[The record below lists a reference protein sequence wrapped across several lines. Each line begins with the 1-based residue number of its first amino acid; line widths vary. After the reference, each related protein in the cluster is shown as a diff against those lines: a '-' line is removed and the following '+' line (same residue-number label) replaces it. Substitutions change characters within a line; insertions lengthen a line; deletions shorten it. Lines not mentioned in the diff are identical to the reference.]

1 MERKHTKIMKKIGF
15 IGCGNMAK
23 AMIGGMLK
31 SGLVKAEN
39 IIASAKTRESLE
51 EAKREFENFYVANQ
65 NETIQTTLDN
75 KEVVKKSDI
84 IFVAVKPHL
93 YDAVIQAVMEDA
105 SDKIFVSIAPGQ
117 SITHLENLMGAQT
130 KILRAMPNTP
140 ALVGEGVSA
149 VCRNANIDDEEYL
162 ILKQLLSGFG
172 TVEEIEERLFDAVTA
187 VAGSSPAYV
196 FMFIEAM
203 ADAAVLQGMPRAQ
216 AYRLASQAVLGSAKM
231 VLASGKHPA
240 QLKDAVCSPGGT
252 TIEGVA
258 MLEETGMRSSVIQAM
273 NAVYEKS
280 KMM

>member
-1 MERKHTKIMKKIGF
+1 METKHQEIRKKIGF

-39 IIASAKTRESLE
+39 IIASAKTQQSLE
-51 EAKREFENFYVANQ
+51 EAKREFENLDVINQ
-65 NETIQTTLDN
+65 NHTIQTTLDN
-75 KEVVKKSDI
+75 GEVVQKSDI

-93 YDAVIQAVMEDA
+93 YDVVIQAVTGEA
-105 SDKIFVSIAPGQ
+105 KGKIFVSIAPGK
-117 SITHLENLMGAQT
+117 SIAHLENLMGAQA

-162 ILKQLLSGFG
+162 ILKQLLSSFG
-172 TVEEIEERLFDAVTA
+172 TVEEIEERLFEAVIS

-258 MLEETGMRSSVIQAM
+258 MLEEAGMRSSVIQAM

-280 KMM
+280 RKM

>member
-1 MERKHTKIMKKIGF
+1 METRHQEIKKKIGF

-31 SGLVKAEN
+31 SGLVKAGN
-39 IIASAKTRESLE
+39 IIAGAKTQQSLE
-51 EAKREFENFYVANQ
+51 KAKQEFALDIKNQ
-65 NETIQTTLDN
+65 NHTIQTTLDN
-75 KEVVKKSDI
+75 KEVVQKSDI

-93 YDAVIQAVMEDA
+93 YDNVLQSVMEEGKG
-105 SDKIFVSIAPGQ
+105 KIFVSIAPGK
-117 SITHLENLMGAQT
+117 SIAHLENLMGAQA

-140 ALVGEGVSA
+140 ALVGEGVTA
-149 VCRNANIDDEEYL
+149 ICRNANIDDEEYS
-162 ILKQLLSGFG
+162 ILKQLLSSFG
-172 TVEEIEERLFDAVTA
+172 TVEEIEERLFDAVIS

-240 QLKDAVCSPGGT
+240 ELKDAVCSPGGT

-280 KMM
+280 RKM

>member
-1 MERKHTKIMKKIGF
+1 METKHQEITKKIGF

-31 SGLVKAEN
+31 SGLVKAGN
-39 IIASAKTRESLE
+39 IIAGAKTKQSLE
-51 EAKREFENFYVANQ
+51 KAKQEFALDIKNQ
-65 NETIQTTLDN
+65 NHTIQTTLDN
-75 KEVVKKSDI
+75 KEVVQKSDI

-93 YDAVIQAVMEDA
+93 YDNVLQSVMEEGKG
-105 SDKIFVSIAPGQ
+105 KIFVSIAPGK
-117 SITHLENLMGAQT
+117 SIAHLENLMGAQA

-140 ALVGEGVSA
+140 ALVGEGVTA
-149 VCRNANIDDEEYL
+149 ICRNANIDDEEYS
-162 ILKQLLSGFG
+162 ILKQLLSSFG
-172 TVEEIEERLFDAVTA
+172 TVEEIEERLFDAVIS

-240 QLKDAVCSPGGT
+240 ELKDAVCSPGGT

-280 KMM
+280 RKM